1 MRRKL
6 AASVVAIAVTI
17 AAGGGRAR
25 AQSFQPPPVI
35 PIEVEAGEP
44 DATVRITGPG
54 VDVPCGARC
63 TAQVPPGQYRVQ
75 TTAADGRASARN
87 VFIDAPS
94 RLTVTPHNQTARV
107 TGIVMMPVGLATA
120 GVGLVMLWWAGL
132 KFVFGRLAECS
143 GDCTTDVPSWLVPT
157 GLAAL
162 GVGVAVGL
170 TGLVLWRS
178 NAHAGVKVDPLSGGS
193 APRAQLRLRTVT
205 GLHWSG
211 LALTGSF

>member
-1 MRRKL
+1 MRLNDAAIFVAAVL
-6 AASVVAIAVTI
+6 ATVVGA
-17 AAGGGRAR
+17 GRAH
-25 AQSFQPPPVI
+25 AQPFQPQPVI
-35 PIEVEAGEP
+35 PIEVEAGTP

-63 TAQVPPGQYRVQ
+63 TAEVPPGQYRVQ

-87 VFIDAPS
+87 VFIAAPS

-107 TGIVMMPVGLATA
+107 TGIVLMPVGLATA
-120 GVGLVMLWWAGL
+120 GAGLVMLWWAGL
-132 KFVFGRLAECS
+132 KFVFGRLSECS
-143 GDCTTDVPSWLVPT
+143 GDCTTDIPSWLVPT

-178 NAHAGVKVDPLSGGS
+178 NAHAGVKMDPLSPPSRAG
-193 APRAQLRLRTVT
+193 AQLRLQPAA
-205 GLHWSG
+205 GLRWSG
-211 LALTGSF
+211 LALTASF

>member
-1 MRRKL
+1 MRSEW
-6 AASVVAIAVTI
+6 AAVLGAAVLTIGVA
-17 AAGGGRAR
+17 GRAQ
-25 AQSFQPPPVI
+25 AQPLQPPPVI
-35 PIEVEAGEP
+35 PIEVEAGTP

-63 TAQVPPGQYRVQ
+63 TAELPPGQYRVQ
-75 TTAADGRASARN
+75 TTAPDGRASARN

-107 TGIVMMPVGLATA
+107 TGIVLMPVGIGSA
-120 GVGLVMLWWAGL
+120 GVGLVLLWWAGL
-132 KFVFGRLAECS
+132 KWVFGSLAECS
-143 GDCTTDVPSWLVPT
+143 GTCTDELPSWLVPT

-178 NAHAGVKVDPLSGGS
+178 NAHAGVKVDPLSPAQ
-193 APRAQLRLRTVT
+193 APRAQLRLRPVG
-205 GLHWSG
+205 GLRWNG
-211 LALTGSF
+211 LALTASF

>member
-1 MRRKL
+1 MRADW
-6 AASVVAIAVTI
+6 AAIVVATVLTTVFGA
-17 AAGGGRAR
+17 GRAR
-25 AQSFQPPPVI
+25 AQPFQPPPAI
-35 PIEVEAGEP
+35 PIEVEAGAP
-44 DATVRITGPG
+44 DATVRITGLG

-63 TAQVPPGQYRVQ
+63 RAEVPAGQYRVQ

-107 TGIVMMPVGLATA
+107 TGIVMMPVGIGSA
-120 GVGLVMLWWAGL
+120 GVGLVLLWWAGL
-132 KFVFGRLAECS
+132 KWVFGRLAECS
-143 GDCTTDVPSWLVPT
+143 GDCTTDIPSWLVPT

-178 NAHAGVKVDPLSGGS
+178 NAHAGVQIDPLSPPQ
-193 APRAQLRLRTVT
+193 APRAQLRLRPVS

-211 LALTGSF
+211 LALTAAF